1 MVVKSKNSQVELE
14 ELQGFKLIEK
24 FRKLLQSPTPQ
35 YSRPPHTVLT
45 KSQME
50 RSLYN
55 YEVIEYLRLSE
66 ILHL

>member
-1 MVVKSKNSQVELE
+1 MYGVLMQ
-14 ELQGFKLIEK
+14 
-24 FRKLLQSPTPQ
+24 FRRI
-35 YSRPPHTVLT
+35 RPPHTVLT

-66 ILHL
+66 RLHL